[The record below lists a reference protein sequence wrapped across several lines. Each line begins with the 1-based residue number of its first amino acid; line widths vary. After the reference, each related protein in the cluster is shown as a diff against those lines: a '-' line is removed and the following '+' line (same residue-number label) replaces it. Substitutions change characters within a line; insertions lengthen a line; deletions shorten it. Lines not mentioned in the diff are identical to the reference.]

1 MKTGV
6 SGSRAVRWYWI
17 VVGLLMTAAAAALAS
32 LLHWGQAIEAAEA
45 VYRTQGAADADCA
58 SGARPGSAGRH
69 RLRSPEGVPYV
80 VVTPVNYRP
89 RQAHPLLVVYAP
101 AGFSAGLSERF
112 AGLTHAATTAGYV
125 LAYVASG
132 PPLTPDVVEAM
143 ASVPAEVAAR
153 WCIAPDRIHATGHS
167 DGGTVSLALAAL
179 AAHRGTV
186 DAIAV
191 SGAGW
196 QGTDFIGLD
205 CPPPLPV
212 MILHGADDAHF
223 PGFGRD
229 AARWWSSCNACSG
242 ERQADAQG
250 CRRYTGCA
258 AETVYCETPR
268 SHWRW
273 AAAPHQVMDFLAR
286 QSGKA
291 PPQPR

>member
-112 AGLTHAATTAGYV
+112 AGLTHAATTAGSST
-125 LAYVASG
+125 AAGAWSASTVSPSAPAIRSAAGSTTPAG
-132 PPLTPDVVEAM
+132 PPRSSSQLGSAPSHPSSWGCVV
-143 ASVPAEVAAR
+143 
-153 WCIAPDRIHATGHS
+153 
-167 DGGTVSLALAAL
+167 L
-179 AAHRGTV
+179 
-186 DAIAV
+186 
-191 SGAGW
+191 
-196 QGTDFIGLD
+196 
-205 CPPPLPV
+205 
-212 MILHGADDAHF
+212 
-223 PGFGRD
+223 
-229 AARWWSSCNACSG
+229 
-242 ERQADAQG
+242 
-250 CRRYTGCA
+250 
-258 AETVYCETPR
+258 
-268 SHWRW
+268 W
-273 AAAPHQVMDFLAR
+273 ALAR
-286 QSGKA
+286 QRSLTTYA
-291 PPQPR
+291 RL